1 VKLEKMQSK
10 NKGIFE
16 SLFKVVRRTPGPMVK
31 EKNKKEKK
39 LDGHPKTSHYLKNLS
54 GRRQQADELVRAQKH
69 NERLLLQAAML
80 AVRKRGLLD
89 IANMLKILLL
99 NPAKEKPLE
108 N

>member
-1 VKLEKMQSK
+1 
-10 NKGIFE
+10 
-16 SLFKVVRRTPGPMVK
+16 
-31 EKNKKEKK
+31 
-39 LDGHPKTSHYLKNLS
+39 LS
-54 GRRQQADELVRAQKH
+54 GRRQQADELVRAQNH